1 MDALTSDNINSALV
15 DFPTD
20 DIPIPQR
27 ILSSNSF
34 TPYFDGCIGALDGTH
49 VPIHVPEARRAA
61 FRNRKGVLS
70 QNILAICSF
79 DMQFFYV
86 LAGWEGSASDSRV
99 FEDALRRGFTIPKD
113 RYYLADAGY
122 ANCDALL
129 VPYRG
134 VRYHL
139 REWGIGNERCVYLI
153 FPSYTFIDLCYLGLG
168 TTKNSSIFGTRS
180 SGMSSSASLES

>member
-1 MDALTSDNINSALV
+1 M
-15 DFPTD
+15 DFPTGD
-20 DIPIPQR
+20 FPIPQR

-49 VPIHVPEARRAA
+49 VPVHVPEARRAP
-61 FRNRKGVLS
+61 FRNRKGELS
-70 QNILAICSF
+70 QNVLAICTF
-79 DMQFFYV
+79 DMQFLYV

-99 FEDALRRGFTIPKD
+99 FEDALRKGFTIPKD

-139 REWGIGNERCVYLI
+139 WEWGMAHERCVYLI
-153 FPSYTFIDLCYLGLG
+153 FLSCALIDLCYLDPG
-168 TTKNSSIFGTRS
+168 TTRNCSIFDTLS
-180 SGMSSSASLES
+180 SGTSLSASSES

>member
-1 MDALTSDNINSALV
+1 MDALTSHSIYSVLV

-20 DIPIPQR
+20 NFPIPQR

-49 VPIHVPEARRAA
+49 VPIHVPEVRRAA
-61 FRNRKGVLS
+61 FRNRKGELS
-70 QNILAICSF
+70 QNVLGVCTF
-79 DMQFFYV
+79 DMQFLYV
-86 LAGWEGSASDSRV
+86 LAGWEGSASDSRI
-99 FEDALRRGFTIPKD
+99 FEDALRKGFTIPKD

-139 REWGIGNERCVYLI
+139 REWGIGHERCVYLI
-153 FPSYTFIDLCYLGLG
+153 DLPLSRLY
-168 TTKNSSIFGTRS
+168 
-180 SGMSSSASLES
+180 